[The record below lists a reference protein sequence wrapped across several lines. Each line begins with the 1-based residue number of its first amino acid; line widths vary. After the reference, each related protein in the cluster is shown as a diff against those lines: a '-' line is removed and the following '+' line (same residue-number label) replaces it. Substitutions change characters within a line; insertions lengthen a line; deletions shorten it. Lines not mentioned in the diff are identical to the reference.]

1 MATGRKITYNALSL
15 SLSKILSTAL
25 ALVSIGMI
33 TRYLGADG
41 FGSYATVMAFFS
53 LFGSVADLGLYAI
66 STREI
71 SRENADENKI
81 ISSIFSL
88 RIFSS
93 LIVFIITPLLVL
105 ILPYSFE
112 VKIGIVIAAAS
123 FVFSS
128 SYLVLNG
135 IFQKK
140 LAMHK
145 VAFAELIGKIFQVGI
160 IYLTF
165 LYSLGFVFVIS
176 SLLFS
181 MVVNFVLVFIF
192 SRKYIQFHI
201 SIDWAYWKK
210 FLGHSLP
217 VGASAVIT
225 FLYFKTDTIILS
237 FIKGSADVGIYNAA
251 YKVMENLTFF
261 PAMIVGLTLP
271 LISRYIFTNKAHFT
285 KISNDTFKVFFVLVL
300 PLGIGIFLLAKDI
313 ILVIGGPGFDDSVF
327 VLRVLVF
334 ALVFIFFGNYTNN
347 ILLAGNQQKQ
357 MMKVLSFCAAFNII
371 ANLILIPVYSYR
383 GAAVTSALTEF
394 LVMALTFYL
403 IKRNMQFFPRAE
415 KLSRIVFANILFALG
430 VYFLRLEVGFILT
443 LALAMA
449 FYIFLLWITKAVTRR
464 EIGALFSKE
473 LSSSQPLPDIV

>member
-1 MATGRKITYNALSL
+1 MATGRKITYNALAL
-15 SLSKILSTAL
+15 SLSKILSTVL

-33 TRYLGADG
+33 TRYLGKDG

-53 LFGSVADLGLYAI
+53 LFGSLADLGLYAI
-66 STREI
+66 ATREI

-93 LIVFIITPLLVL
+93 LAVFLITPLLVL
-105 ILPYSFE
+105 ILPYPFE
-112 VKIGIVIAAAS
+112 VKAGIIIAAAS

-145 VAFAELIGKIFQVGI
+145 VAIAELIGKVIQVGI
-160 IYLTF
+160 IYLAF
-165 LYSLGFVFVIS
+165 LYSLGFIFIIS

-181 MVVNFVLVFIF
+181 MMINFIIVFIF

-201 SIDWAYWKK
+201 SIDWVYWKK
-210 FLGHSLP
+210 FLRHSLP
-217 VGASAVIT
+217 VGASAMIT

-237 FIKGSADVGIYNAA
+237 FLKGSADVGIYNAA

-271 LISRYIFTNKAHFT
+271 LISRYIFTNKALFT
-285 KISNDTFKVFFVLVL
+285 KISNDTFKVFFILVL
-300 PLGIGIFLLAKDI
+300 PLGSGIYLLAKDI

-334 ALVFIFFGNYTNN
+334 ALVFIFFGSFANN

-357 MMKVLSFCAAFNII
+357 MMKVLSFCAVFNII
-371 ANLILIPVYSYR
+371 SNLILIPVYSYR
-383 GAAVTSALTEF
+383 GAAVTSTLTEF
-394 LVMALTFYL
+394 LVVILTFYL
-403 IKRNMQFFPRAE
+403 IKNNLHFFPRA
-415 KLSRIVFANILFALG
+415 KKISRIIFSNILFAFG
-430 VYFLRLEVGFILT
+430 VYFLRLETGFIFT
-443 LALAMA
+443 VLAAIA
-449 FYIFLLWITKAVTRR
+449 FYAFLLWITKAITRQ
-464 EIGALFSKE
+464 EIKALFSKDI
-473 LSSSQPLPDIV
+473 SSSQPLPDVV